1 MKRKGYLIKGV
12 IVLLSVLFL
21 VGLPLQNSWGKEKE
35 INLNLATWGPPTGA
49 IAQGIQ
55 WYADEVVKRTG
66 HRVKIKIFWA
76 QSLAKQMEL
85 PHACRTGTADM
96 VAMLP
101 VYHPELF
108 PFMAANMECLIL
120 WGGEIGQGIKPYR
133 KLREEFPEVRGEFEK
148 QNQRLL
154 AFWEYAR
161 MDVISKKPIKGLADA
176 QGVKMRSAGM
186 VLSKIFKAAGF
197 IPVTMPSTE
206 AYDAASG
213 GVVDALLASPETTY
227 KFKWYEVCKY
237 WTRTGILGSIVAYG
251 ISINLNVWNKL
262 PTDVQEV
269 MDRVGSELTDRYPTL
284 LFEENKRCEKIFR
297 DAGVKFYELPL
308 ADQEAWR
315 KKVARSSFE
324 DYVKKMEKTGYP
336 NARKI
341 LQRYGELLG
350 YKPWEYSE

>member
-1 MKRKGYLIKGV
+1 
-12 IVLLSVLFL
+12 
-21 VGLPLQNSWGKEKE
+21 
-35 INLNLATWGPPTGA
+35 
-49 IAQGIQ
+49 
-55 WYADEVVKRTG
+55 
-66 HRVKIKIFWA
+66 
-76 QSLAKQMEL
+76 ME
-85 PHACRTGTADM
+85 A
-96 VAMLP
+96 
-101 VYHPELF
+101 
-108 PFMAANMECLIL
+108 
-120 WGGEIGQGIKPYR
+120 YR
-133 KLREEFPEVRGEFEK
+133 KLRDEFPQVRDEFKK
-148 QNQRLL
+148 QNQKLL
-154 AFWEYAR
+154 AFWEGGKL
-161 MDVISKKPIKGLADA
+161 DVISRKPIKSLADA
-176 QGVKMRSAGM
+176 KGVKIRAIGV
-186 VLSKIFKAAGF
+186 VLHKIFKEAGF
-197 IPVTMPSTE
+197 IPVTLPATE
-206 AYDAASG
+206 AYDAVSR
-213 GVVDALLASPETTY
+213 GVVDAIIALPDTTY

-284 LFEENKRCEKIFR
+284 LFEENKRYEKIFR